1 MMAHSEGP
9 RTVNEL
15 VTGYLRVIV
24 IVIVVSL
31 RLVRSFTPNFYVFVY
46 LCGGPSSVAG
56 RLNVRRRQMCLNL
69 TTFFPRWQNKR

>member
-1 MMAHSEGP
+1 MIAHSEGP

-46 LCGGPSSVAG
+46 LCGGALICCGPA
-56 RLNVRRRQMCLNL
+56 
-69 TTFFPRWQNKR
+69 